1 MSEIKDKDI
10 LNFLEGNLSKKDKE
24 AIRTWAYESV
34 ENAQDLAFTQ
44 KIYKASKGLKVYNPV
59 DADNEWAWFKE
70 IMSGSDTTSS
80 SDKKSVVTDAAAA
93 TVAATTAAST
103 IPSTPSDVD
112 ILNFLEGDLT
122 GSQASQ
128 VDAWIH
134 SGDQSRSRDFNI
146 SKNILDESKNLG
158 GYKTPDVNAEYRAF
172 IEKTKA
178 KAIDNVVPM
187 TTTAAATTATAITAA
202 TVAKPEATKS
212 TYQEVATPT
221 YAQEQQEEKEFRI
234 VPVWAKYAMAACLA
248 LLAGFFLWN
257 TGIVGGLFGGG
268 SPDDIYEEFATQV
281 DPAGFDMIDG
291 SIISLEEY
299 SSVRYPGDIKNLDE
313 RKLYLDGQGRFDVAS
328 NKDKPFI
335 VEVDVD
341 KNGDNDI
348 AVYVIGTIFKVYAHE
363 DYIKAVE
370 NIEGK
375 VRAYSIKNPD
385 VYVDMGPGDRYG
397 WDGVKFV
404 DLNKELIVEEDNS
417 IEYDM
422 LYVLDYLMANS
433 AWKVISSPNM
443 PFDEKGVVNIDLD
456 KDLNEILNDLRDR
469 ADFDYIELDCE
480 NCYQITRFEE
490 SYSQ

>member
-59 DADNEWAWFKE
+59 DANNEWASFKE

-80 SDKKSVVTDAAAA
+80 SDKKSVVTGAAAA
-93 TVAATTAAST
+93 TVAAST

-122 GSQASQ
+122 GSQASH

-134 SGDQSRSRDFNI
+134 SGDQSRNRDFNI
-146 SKNILDESKNLG
+146 SKNILDESKNLSA
-158 GYKTPDVNAEYRAF
+158 YKTLDVNAEFRAF

-178 KAIDNVVPM
+178 KATDNVVPIS
-187 TTTAAATTATAITAA
+187 TTAAATTATAVTAA
-202 TVAKPEATKS
+202 TVAKPEAVQS

-221 YAQEQQEEKEFRI
+221 YAQEQQEEKEFRL

-268 SPDDIYEEFATQV
+268 SSDDVYEEFATQI
-281 DPAGFDMIDG
+281 DPGGFDMIDG
-291 SIISLEEY
+291 STISLEGY
-299 SSVRYPGDIKNLDE
+299 SSIRYPGDIKNLDE
-313 RKLYLDGQGRFDVAS
+313 RKLYLDGQGQFDVAP
-328 NKDKPFI
+328 NKEKPFI
-335 VEVDVD
+335 LEVDVD
-341 KNGDNDI
+341 QNGDNDI

-370 NIEGK
+370 NIKGK

-417 IEYDM
+417 IEYDI

-443 PFDEKGVVNIDLD
+443 PFDEKGVVKIDLD
-456 KDLNEILNDLRDR
+456 KDLDEILNDLRDR
-469 ADFDYIELDCE
+469 ADFDFIELDCE
-480 NCYQITRFEE
+480 SCYQITRFGE
-490 SYSQ
+490 SHSE